1 MALPP
6 GPRTPLPIATYRWMH
21 DAPRVLDECFR
32 TFGDT
37 FTLRLPAAMLLKP
50 VPIVVTCHPDTIKQV
65 FTGPGEFLHAG
76 KAGRVL
82 APLVGENSL
91 LVLDGATHLRHR
103 KLMLPAFHGERVRR
117 YVAAMRDE
125 TLDEIRSLPAAS
137 ELSLHP
143 HLQQITLRVILRTV
157 FGVTD
162 AANMAELGA
171 QLTRLLDIG
180 SDPSLLL
187 LNFLPVSMGKKRTF
201 DRELAA
207 ADRMIY
213 DIIHARRRA
222 PNEHQSD
229 VLSMLLAARDDDGMA
244 MSDTEV
250 RDELVTLLV
259 AGHET
264 TATALAW
271 TIRLLL
277 EHPDA
282 FERARGEVDTELD
295 GEIGADGL
303 QALPWLDAVIRESLR
318 LRPVVPMVGR
328 VLQVPMTFR
337 GFRLPAGAAIAP
349 SIWLTHRNPA
359 VYEDPLAF
367 RPERFVDE
375 KPNPYAWLPFGG
387 GIRRCLGQAFA
398 LIEMKVVLA
407 TMLRHLDLH
416 ATQQAPVRI
425 VRRSITFAPS
435 DQTRVVARRR
445 ALRAA

>member
-21 DAPRVLDECFR
+21 DAPRVLDDCYRE
-32 TFGDT
+32 FGDT
-37 FTLRLPAAMLLKP
+37 FTLRLPAAMLLRP
-50 VPIVVTCHPDTIKQV
+50 VPIVVTCHPDTIKEV
-65 FTGPGEFLHAG
+65 FTGPGEVLHAG

-91 LVLDGATHLRHR
+91 LVLDGAKHLRHR
-103 KLMLPAFHGERVRR
+103 KLMLPAFHGERVRQ

-125 TLDEIRSLPAAS
+125 TLDEIRALPSSS

-162 AANMAELGA
+162 AAAMSELGA

-187 LNFLPVSMGKKRTF
+187 LNFLPVSVGKKRTF
-201 DRELAA
+201 DHELAA

-213 DIIHARRRA
+213 EIIAARRRA
-222 PNEHQSD
+222 SEGKTD
-229 VLSMLLAARDDDGMA
+229 VLSTLLAARDDDGQP

-250 RDELVTLLV
+250 RDELMTLLV

-277 EHPDA
+277 EHPEV
-282 FERARGEVDTELD
+282 FERTRSEVDSELD
-295 GEIGADGL
+295 GDINADGL
-303 QALPWLDAVIRESLR
+303 GGLPWLDAVIRESLR

-349 SIWLTHRNPA
+349 SVWLTHRNPE
-359 VYEDPLAF
+359 VYEEPLAF
-367 RPERFVDE
+367 RPERFE
-375 KPNPYAWLPFGG
+375 HGKPNPYAWLPFGG

-407 TMLRHLDLH
+407 TLLRHLDLH
-416 ATQQAPVRI
+416 ATGQAPVRI

-435 DQTRVVARRR
+435 DQTRVIARRR